1 MNEHAKQ
8 TMDGHAKQI
17 WNAWLNGEEVEF
29 EYVRES
35 NETVYWQEAEPNEF
49 NLVDQPQYAPS
60 RWRIKPKSMTVGEM
74 IDELSKFDKAEEV
87 HITDGYEGRSYAG
100 HFVIVQIRENADRFV
115 DIGIGGMEE
124 E

>member
-1 MNEHAKQ
+1 MEE
-8 TMDGHAKQI
+8 HAKQI
-17 WNAWLNGEEVEF
+17 WNAWLKGEEVEF
-29 EYVRES
+29 KPRES
-35 NETVYWQEAEPNEF
+35 SQFGLDDYWQAAEPNEF
-49 NLVDQPQYAPS
+49 NLIDQPQCAPH

-74 IDELSKFDKAEEV
+74 INELSKFDKAEEV

-100 HFVIVQIRENADRFV
+100 QFEIVQIRENADRFV